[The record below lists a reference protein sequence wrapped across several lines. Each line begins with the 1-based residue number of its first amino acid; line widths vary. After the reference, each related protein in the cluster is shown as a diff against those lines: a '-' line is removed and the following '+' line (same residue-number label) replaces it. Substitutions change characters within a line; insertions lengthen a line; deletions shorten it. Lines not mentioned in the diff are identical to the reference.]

1 MCVWFQ
7 DERGLASNV
16 PFPNNKKSFIGFKIS
31 NTNATI
37 PRTEFLSRMCIGK
50 HSSVKREC
58 PFFHVFMVLQKEIK
72 QILIEKDSYARE
84 SD

>member
-16 PFPNNKKSFIGFKIS
+16 PFPSNKKSFIGFKIS

-50 HSSVKREC
+50 YSSVKREC
-58 PFFHVFMVLQKEIK
+58 PFFHVFMVIQRNKTNFDKIK
-72 QILIEKDSYARE
+72 DYYARE